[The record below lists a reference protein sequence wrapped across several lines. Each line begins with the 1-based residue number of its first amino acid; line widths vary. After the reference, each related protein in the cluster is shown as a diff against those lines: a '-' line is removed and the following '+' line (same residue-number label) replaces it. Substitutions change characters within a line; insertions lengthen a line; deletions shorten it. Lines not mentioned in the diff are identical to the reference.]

1 MKPFDLERA
10 KAGAK
15 LVTRD
20 GREARFVA
28 HVPECHQ
35 DYRVVAVI
43 GGDDEPSMFAENGSL
58 YSGAEYGDDLL
69 MAPETRTVYVNLYMN
84 GAAEWHATEERAR
97 EGLHARATKIAV
109 PVTFE
114 V

>member
-1 MKPFDLERA
+1 MKPFDLEAA
-10 KAGAK
+10 KAGKK

-28 HVPECHQ
+28 HVPECGVAN
-35 DYRVVAVI
+35 RVLAYI
-43 GGDDEPSMFAENGSL
+43 SGQRAIFDFYESGKFATSES
-58 YSGAEYGDDLL
+58 AHDLF
-69 MAPETRTVYVNLYMN
+69 MAPERITRYVNLFPDGVAY
-84 GAAEWHATEERAR
+84 WFDTEAK
-97 EGLHARATKIAV
+97 ARAGLNARALKIAV